1 MKLDLNIGMITVWVF
16 LTLIILLSAIA
27 NEHTVNKLTIE
38 NVSLKAQV
46 SFLLNDSKQLNT
58 KHDMSH

>member
-46 SFLLNDSKQLNT
+46 SFLLNDSK
-58 KHDMSH
+58 